1 MHFYFYCGHYSLHS
15 GSRTLLRWY
24 TWRFNSQIDSFS
36 GTSVIFTTYV
46 QHHNQATTI
55 HVVVERQTF
64 PHQSLSKSRRM
75 KQPTVLI
82 YGKTYSY
89 LSPLIGPN
97 FSPICAPT
105 DAQVVFQLHHNLR
118 RRIFIASF
126 ATENKFSRAGDVDHR
141 FCLRRRFS

>member
-1 MHFYFYCGHYSLHS
+1 MHLYFYCGHS
-15 GSRTLLRWY
+15 GSLTLSRY
-24 TWRFNSQIDSFS
+24 TWRFNPQIESVS
-36 GTSVIFTTYV
+36 GTFVIFTTCP

-55 HVVVERQTF
+55 HVAVERQTF
-64 PHQSLSKSRRM
+64 PLQSSSKSRRM
-75 KQPTVLI
+75 KQRNFLI

-118 RRIFIASF
+118 RNIFIASF
-126 ATENKFSRAGDVDHR
+126 ATVNKFSRAGDVDHR